1 MNTAYGRAAPGDFLY
16 LLAFGFYLFFAV
28 LQSSFY
34 RNILPKES
42 RMNAVL
48 FVLLIALALREF
60 AFEVYNPRD
69 FLLLFAAVL
78 ISVNALVSGTFYL
91 AFPFLLIY
99 FGRSVSPRLLFTFAA
114 WLTFILLFFIIVS
127 SYAGLIPN
135 YVRHEMKRK
144 TDREFLGFLFAL
156 YPGAF
161 FFNGAALL
169 LAVRGRRIR
178 FITLAVVMAANT
190 WLYIKTDGRLS
201 FVLTALLIGA
211 FVVAKLAPGFI
222 CRLRPLFFIAVPA
235 FPVCAAV
242 SLILT
247 YRYNSSIAWMRK
259 LNKILGRRLFHGR
272 TSLNRFGAGL
282 FGREVRWVG
291 YGLNEHG
298 HRSGAR
304 YLYVDNLYVNFLQR
318 FGWIALILA
327 LVLLTWA
334 IFRIYR
340 ARRYELLIIFL
351 LLALHSLIDD
361 RILYLSYNTFWIAA
375 VHALNRGYA
384 QKEEW
389 DYESIA

>member
-1 MNTAYGRAAPGDFLY
+1 M
-16 LLAFGFYLFFAV
+16 
-28 LQSSFY
+28 
-34 RNILPKES
+34 
-42 RMNAVL
+42 
-48 FVLLIALALREF
+48 
-60 AFEVYNPRD
+60 
-69 FLLLFAAVL
+69 
-78 ISVNALVSGTFYL
+78 
-91 AFPFLLIY
+91 
-99 FGRSVSPRLLFTFAA
+99 
-114 WLTFILLFFIIVS
+114 
-127 SYAGLIPN
+127 
-135 YVRHEMKRK
+135 
-144 TDREFLGFLFAL
+144 
-156 YPGAF
+156 
-161 FFNGAALL
+161 
-169 LAVRGRRIR
+169 RGRRIR

-222 CRLRPLFFIAVPA
+222 CRLRPLFFVAVPA

>member
-114 WLTFILLFFIIVS
+114 WLTFILLIFIIAS
-127 SYAGLIPN
+127 SYTGLIPN

-144 TDREFLGFLFAL
+144 SDREFLGFLFAL

-222 CRLRPLFFIAVPA
+222 CRLRPLFFAEQRA
-235 FPVCAAV
+235 
-242 SLILT
+242 
-247 YRYNSSIAWMRK
+247 K
-259 LNKILGRRLFHGR
+259 LNKMLGRRLFHGR